1 MEFAKRHQLEAE
13 QDEMYNVIMRKPSNL
28 PGYQGPTVILQA
40 HMDMV
45 YVSDGTRSY
54 EDGLLLE
61 EKDGML
67 KAVGTTLGADNGMA
81 VAYYLAVLA
90 SEDFITPTWKWYL
103 QFRKRMDYVVP
114 LVWIIPN

>member
-1 MEFAKRHQLEAE
+1 
-13 QDEMYNVIMRKPSNL
+13 
-28 PGYQGPTVILQA
+28 
-40 HMDMV
+40 MDMV

-90 SEDFITPTWKWYL
+90 SEDFYYPNLEVVFTVQEEDGLRGAASLDYSKLKGNCLIN
-103 QFRKRMDYVVP
+103 MDSEEETNFLHWVRRGSQDTYQTSSTGS
-114 LVWIIPN
+114 ISI